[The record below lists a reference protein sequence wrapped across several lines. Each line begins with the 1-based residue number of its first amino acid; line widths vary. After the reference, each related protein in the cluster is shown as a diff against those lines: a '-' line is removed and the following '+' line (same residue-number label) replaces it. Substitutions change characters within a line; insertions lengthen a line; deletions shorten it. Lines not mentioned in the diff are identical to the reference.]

1 MLSPQ
6 IISELQQVL
15 NASVADQGIPGAVL
29 YLATRDGSWAGA
41 SGVSNLKTNTPMKPR
56 DRFPIGSISKTFVAV
71 VILQLVAEEKLDLDD
86 TLIDWLSEE
95 ICGAEGERSYRIPHS
110 QKITIRQLLN
120 HTSGLADYL
129 DTDEFNAALEKT
141 NPKHIWRAAEA
152 ISYAYDLDP
161 LAKPGQ
167 KFHYANTNYI
177 LLELIVEAVTE
188 NSLAREMRD
197 RIHAPLGLVDTFT
210 EMHEEIPG
218 GFVEGYPDWN
228 GDGEIDNLT
237 HCHHC
242 TGLGD
247 GGLISSAHDVARFCQ
262 GLFIKE
268 ELLTGEFLEKML
280 TWVADGDG
288 GYYGLGIGAWNSD
301 WGEIWGHSGST
312 GGFLSTCWF
321 LPNLDIT
328 VVVLTNSPDLAIP
341 DDIAAGVLDVVLAE
355 EEED

>member
-1 MLSPQ
+1 MLSQQ

-56 DRFPIGSISKTFVAV
+56 DRFRIGGISQTFVAV
-71 VILQLVAEEKLDLDD
+71 VILQLVAEEKLNLDD

-95 ICGAEGERSYRIPHS
+95 ICGAEGERSYRIPNS

-129 DTDEFNAALEKT
+129 DTDKFKAALAKT
-141 NPKHIWRAAEA
+141 HPKQIWRAAEA
-152 ISYAYDLDP
+152 ITYAYDLEP

-167 KFHYANTNYI
+167 KFQYSNTNYI

-197 RIHAPLGLVDTFT
+197 RIQTPLGLVDTFS
-210 EMHEEIPG
+210 EIYDEIPG
-218 GFVEGYPDWN
+218 GFVEGYPD
-228 GDGEIDNLT
+228 GDGETDNLT
-237 HCHHC
+237 RCHHGA
-242 TGLGD
+242 GLGY
-247 GGLISSAHDVARFCQ
+247 GGLISTASDVARFCQ
-262 GLFIKE
+262 GLFVKE
-268 ELLTGEFLEKML
+268 ELLTGETLDNML
-280 TWVADGDG
+280 TWVADGEG

-328 VVVLTNSPDLAIP
+328 VVVLTNSPNLAIP